1 MTLSQD
7 IAKDLLKIEAVS
19 LSPNTPFT
27 WASGIQSPIYTDNRV
42 TLAYPAVRTAIEEG
56 FVELIKEKFPDVEI
70 IAGTATAGIPHGAI
84 VADRMNLPFAY
95 IRSKP
100 KDHGNKRQIEGRVFP
115 GQKMVLIEDL
125 ISTGGSVLEAV
136 AAAEREGAQ
145 VLGVAAIFTYQ
156 LEKASLNFDMAQVRL
171 ETLTTY
177 TDLIHVAHGTEA
189 INESELKLLQKF
201 KSNQENWQDLS

>member
-1 MTLSQD
+1 M
-7 IAKDLLKIEAVS
+7 
-19 LSPNTPFT
+19 
-27 WASGIQSPIYTDNRV
+27 ASGIQSPIYTDNRV

-115 GQKMVLIEDL
+115 GQKKWFL
-125 ISTGGSVLEAV
+125 
-136 AAAEREGAQ
+136 
-145 VLGVAAIFTYQ
+145 
-156 LEKASLNFDMAQVRL
+156 
-171 ETLTTY
+171 
-177 TDLIHVAHGTEA
+177 
-189 INESELKLLQKF
+189 LKI
-201 KSNQENWQDLS
+201 